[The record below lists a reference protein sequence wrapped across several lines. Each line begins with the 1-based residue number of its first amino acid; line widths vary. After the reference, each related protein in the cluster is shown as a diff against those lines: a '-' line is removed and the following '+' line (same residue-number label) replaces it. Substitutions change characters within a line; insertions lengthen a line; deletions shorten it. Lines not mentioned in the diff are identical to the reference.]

1 MTHFDIWYPQMS
13 GSAAVFAAVSL
24 CLFLLTSPCLLLLAG
39 VSETVFEVDVD
50 LLDQN
55 VTKLFVTGKVWFFV
69 HSSLRIMLAY
79 N

>member
-1 MTHFDIWYPQMS
+1 ML

-39 VSETVFEVDVD
+39 VSETVFEVDVV

-55 VTKLFVTGKVWFFV
+55 VTKLFVTGKV
-69 HSSLRIMLAY
+69 
-79 N
+79 